1 MYTSNQE
8 DVNWDEII
16 QNTHIADYDTKECCN
31 CGATTN
37 VVLHLCED
45 CFDWDLSL
53 LAKKG
58 EGRAEKFSR
67 RCDEDPALWPL
78 AETNEY
84 FRREVHYRFLQVGP
98 PRDFKDDPEVWSLN
112 DPLFYREIQ
121 EIF

>member
-1 MYTSNQE
+1 MYTNNQE

-16 QNTHIADYDTKECCN
+16 QDTHIAGYDTKECRE

-58 EGRAEKFSR
+58 ESNIEKFAR
-67 RCDEDPALWPL
+67 RCDEDPSLWPL
-78 AETNEY
+78 ANTNEY
-84 FRREVHYRFLQVGP
+84 FRREVHYTWLQVGP
-98 PRDFKDDPEVWSLN
+98 PRDFKDDPEIWSLS
-112 DPLFYREIQ
+112 DPLLNGEVVENY
-121 EIF
+121 